1 MHQHYNLE
9 LGRLLELFPLLAHTV
24 RLSYH
29 EIDVLR
35 SLPLVTCEKPACG
48 AGVITDPHL
57 LSINILI
64 DSKNYPNMFFLV
76 LFMWISHYML
86 LLIGRTTDASSVTMT
101 ASCLCAMLLD
111 LTSEEFLLSC
121 SHFDTKTLGSL
132 SELIIRS
139 LQQVILSLYFVF
151 GTISFIGWL
160 FTRTKF
166 YDTPNMLNCW

>member
-76 LFMWISHYML
+76 LFM
-86 LLIGRTTDASSVTMT
+86 
-101 ASCLCAMLLD
+101 
-111 LTSEEFLLSC
+111 
-121 SHFDTKTLGSL
+121 
-132 SELIIRS
+132 
-139 LQQVILSLYFVF
+139 
-151 GTISFIGWL
+151 
-160 FTRTKF
+160 
-166 YDTPNMLNCW
+166 